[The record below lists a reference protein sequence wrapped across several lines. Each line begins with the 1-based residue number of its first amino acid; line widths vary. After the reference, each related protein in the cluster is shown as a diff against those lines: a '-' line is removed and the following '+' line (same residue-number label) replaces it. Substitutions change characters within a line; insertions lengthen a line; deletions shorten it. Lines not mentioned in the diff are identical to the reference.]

1 MFVFGSCRRG
11 LEGESVSEL
20 CVEEMGNWTRR
31 EDKDVLLEKSNEENG
46 GNRADTVLVDVV
58 VVVIVISA
66 CCYYCF
72 PLLLVPVMYRLWYFS
87 SISAC
92 VK

>member
-1 MFVFGSCRRG
+1 MFVFGSCGGG

-20 CVEEMGNWTRR
+20 CVGGMGNWAER
-31 EDKDVLLEKSNEENG
+31 EDEDVLLERGDG
-46 GNRADTVLVDVV
+46 GDGGDRADTVSVDVV
-58 VVVIVISA
+58 VVIVVVSA
-66 CCYYCF
+66 CCCCCF
-72 PLLLVPVMYRLWYFS
+72 PLPLVPVVYRLWYSS